1 MANSPLRPPTLAT
14 FRSWG
19 IQQELVICR
28 DKITKI
34 FLSYKDV
41 LQISLGLFVIDW
53 CLMVWVSKFYLCYN
67 FYQGG
72 MDRDGCFCPTFC
84 FIFGYDKI

>member
-28 DKITKI
+28 DKITKF

-41 LQISLGLFVIDW
+41 LQISSRLFVIDW
-53 CLMVWVSKFYLCYN
+53 CLMV
-67 FYQGG
+67 
-72 MDRDGCFCPTFC
+72 
-84 FIFGYDKI
+84 